1 MRIIDW
7 SSDVCSSDLGEDL
20 RQRVDEVFRPGDALE
35 LHFLAVDDGD
45 RAGALELGTGDT
57 RTGDDDGIAR
67 GRFVS
72 RDPSLVSDRGRAS
85 DGCIRLLG
93 FLRPR
98 RRGEARRAAND
109 GCRQEALTG
118 LGFDIQSPRARMSV
132 VRGEMWWGG

>member
-45 RAGALELGTGDT
+45 RAGALELGPGDT

-72 RDPSLVSDRGRAS
+72 RDLSLVSDRGPARA
-85 DGCIRLLG
+85 GCFRLLA
-93 FLRPR
+93 FLPPGPR
-98 RRGEARRAAND
+98 AEGRRAANV
-109 GCRQEALTG
+109 GRRQEALPG
-118 LGFDIQSPRARMSV
+118 IGSPCMT
-132 VRGEMWWGG
+132 

>member
-1 MRIIDW
+1 MTVDPVDVRGMNEVDVAGRRACVARQQT
-7 SSDVCSSDLGEDL
+7 SDVHRHQGALRTEAAKVDGRGAGRAVGDIAALAGEDL

-72 RDPSLVSDRGRAS
+72 DRKS
-85 DGCIRLLG
+85 TRL
-93 FLRPR
+93 
-98 RRGEARRAAND
+98 N
-109 GCRQEALTG
+109 
-118 LGFDIQSPRARMSV
+118 SSH
-132 VRGEMWWGG
+132 

>member
-72 RDPSLVSDRGRAS
+72 RDLSLVRDRTGVVSGKCGTVRVDLGGRRINTTKHAI
-85 DGCIRLLG
+85 DHFVDR
-93 FLRPR
+93 
-98 RRGEARRAAND
+98 N
-109 GCRQEALTG
+109 
-118 LGFDIQSPRARMSV
+118 
-132 VRGEMWWGG
+132 